1 MSSRFDPAEEDDEE
15 EPEQPETEEETES
28 EPADDPSTEA
38 DTTTTPEDTT
48 MSESEATN
56 ETASEDAPPDVPYN
70 QPPQRPIHVRDE
82 YWNEYRDTL
91 NFEVERMLAQDSEIR
106 NPKFYEENTAMV
118 RLAAAYPE
126 ALAKLILD
134 ERGIEIDLS
143 TIGE

>member
-1 MSSRFDPAEEDDEE
+1 MSRFDPAGDEDEDGP
-15 EPEQPETEEETES
+15 EPPETEEETES
-28 EPADDPSTEA
+28 QSADGSPTEA
-38 DTTTTPEDTT
+38 DTTTTPEEPS
-48 MSESEATN
+48 MSESESSNNT
-56 ETASEDAPPDVPYN
+56 TSGDAPPDVPYN

-91 NFEVERMLAQDSEIR
+91 NFEVERMLAQESEIR

-134 ERGIEIDLS
+134 ERGIEVDLS